1 MTNESRGDAVA
12 RGPAPTPASDATSS
26 EEFVPRTPLGRKLWA
41 LRQQIIASGIP
52 LLTAEEIEAEL
63 AEQRRE
69 PGDSEERPAPTSTRV
84 C

>member
-1 MTNESRGDAVA
+1 MANESRGDSVA
-12 RGPAPTPASDATSS
+12 RGPAPTPASAATGS

-41 LRQQIIASGIP
+41 LRQQIIASGTP

-69 PGDSEERPAPTSTRV
+69 PGDSGE
-84 C
+84 